1 MKNTVERLVR
11 YFTEG
16 VGAYET
22 GATVGIEVETQFI
35 DNAGHPISSVI
46 ADRIFRSNFSFWND
60 DSWNATAMNGTT
72 ITEMTRVRGDD
83 KILYELGRHNIELSF
98 SPRSPEVAVNEA
110 LIVLERLMIVA
121 RGCGAYPFLGP
132 VFESDENL
140 LLIPDE
146 RDATWLALDGVM
158 VLNLLARTSSVQFTI
173 DVRPEDAVL
182 VLNKL
187 GENMGMFLS
196 EYPQD
201 ALWKKYI
208 AESPAGYKSDRYG
221 GPLFF
226 RNIENY
232 CERLVEHDVVL
243 NNKLVPHEEVMVL
256 NIPLFIRSVW
266 WHFRLKR
273 YGERLCIEIR
283 PLPRGSNES
292 IRAQF
297 SLVQSIINPFL

>member
-16 VGAYET
+16 VGAYAT

-35 DNAGHPISSVI
+35 DNAGHPITSFI
-46 ADRIFRSNFSFWND
+46 ADKIFRSSFSFWND
-60 DSWNATAMNGTT
+60 DPWNATAMNDMT
-72 ITEMTRVRGDD
+72 ITEMTRVHGDD
-83 KILYELGRHNIELSF
+83 KMLYELGRHNIELSF
-98 SPRSPEVAVNEA
+98 SPRARETAVDEA
-110 LIVLERLMIVA
+110 LVVLKRLMVVA
-121 RGCGAYPFLGP
+121 KGCGAYPFLGP

-146 RDATWLALDGVM
+146 RDATWLALDGVKA
-158 VLNLLARTSSVQFTI
+158 LNLLARTSSVQFTI
-173 DVRPEDAVL
+173 DVRPEDAIL
-182 VLNKL
+182 LLNEL
-187 GENMGMFLS
+187 GKNVGTFLP

-201 ALWKKYI
+201 ALWKRYI
-208 AESPAGYKSDRYG
+208 AESPAGYRPDRYG

-243 NNKLVPHEEVMVL
+243 NNKLIPHEEVISP

-292 IRAQF
+292 IRDQF
-297 SLVQSIINPFL
+297 SMVHNIINPFL

>member
-1 MKNTVERLVR
+1 MKNTVDRLVR

-16 VGAYET
+16 VGTYTT

-35 DNAGHPISSVI
+35 DDAGRPIPSSI
-46 ADRIFRSNFSFWND
+46 ADKIFRSSFSFWND
-60 DSWNATAMNGTT
+60 DSWNATAMNDVT
-72 ITEMTRVRGDD
+72 ITEMTRVHGDD
-83 KILYELGRHNIELSF
+83 RMLYELGRHNIELSF
-98 SPRSPEVAVNEA
+98 SPRAREIAVDEA
-110 LIVLERLMIVA
+110 VVVLERLMVVA

-146 RDATWLALDGVM
+146 RDATWLALDGIKA
-158 VLNLLARTSSVQFTI
+158 LNLLARTSSVQFTI
-173 DVRPEDAVL
+173 DVRPENAIL
-182 VLNKL
+182 LLNEL
-187 GENMGMFLS
+187 GKKIWTFLP

-201 ALWKKYI
+201 ALWKRYI

-226 RNIENY
+226 RNIEDY
-232 CERLVEHDVVL
+232 CERLVEHNVVL
-243 NNKLVPHEEVMVL
+243 NNKLVPHEEVASL

-283 PLPRGSNES
+283 PLPRKSNES
-292 IRAQF
+292 IRDQF
-297 SLVQSIINPFL
+297 SLVQSIVNPFL